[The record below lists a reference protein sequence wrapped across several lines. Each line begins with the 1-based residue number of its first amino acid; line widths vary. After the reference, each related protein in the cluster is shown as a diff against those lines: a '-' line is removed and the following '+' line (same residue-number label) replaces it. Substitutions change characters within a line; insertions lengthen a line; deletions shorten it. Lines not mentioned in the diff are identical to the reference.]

1 MDFRQLE
8 AFCAVV
14 EWGNFSEAAK
24 QLYLTQPTISNHIR
38 ALEKELNT
46 RLIDRTTKT
55 MSLTADGQTFYEYA
69 KNLLRLKEK
78 ALQEFR
84 HTDLHHILL
93 GASSIPSAYLLPEL
107 LSAYRQKDPQVRFDV
122 MQADSAAI
130 LERIRG
136 GVLNLGITGT
146 PITEEPFCC
155 IPIFQD
161 EMVLATPTT
170 AHYQKLKESRVPLEI
185 LLQEPFLMREDG
197 SGTKKETEQFLET
210 LGMNS
215 SVLNIAAR
223 MNDLECIKQS
233 IIYGLGISIL
243 SKKVTKD
250 LERAGRIFTFPLK
263 SGGVYR
269 HYYLVYRKS
278 VSYSQPIGDF
288 LSFVQEY
295 YSPAAIRNT
304 ENPDG

>member
-24 QLYLTQPTISNHIR
+24 QLYITQPTISNHIR

-55 MSLTADGQTFYEYA
+55 MSLTADGRTFYEYA

-78 ALQEFR
+78 ALQEFNR
-84 HTDLHHILL
+84 TNLQHILL
-93 GASSIPSAYLLPEL
+93 GASSIPSAYLLPDL
-107 LSAYRQKDPQVRFDV
+107 LSSFRQKHPDITFDV
-122 MQADSAAI
+122 MQSDSSEI
-130 LERIRG
+130 LERIRS
-136 GVLNLGITGT
+136 GVLNIGITGT
-146 PITEEPFCC
+146 PMTEEPFCC
-155 IPIFQD
+155 IPVFRD
-161 EMVLATPTT
+161 EMVLATPST
-170 AHYQKLKESRVPLEI
+170 AHFQELKDSQVSLKS
-185 LLQEPFLMREDG
+185 LLLEPFLMREDG

-215 SVLNIAAR
+215 SALNIAAR

-243 SKKVTKD
+243 SKTVTKD

-269 HYYLVYRKS
+269 HYYLVFRKS
-278 VSYSQPIGDF
+278 AAHSHPIENF
-288 LSFVQEY
+288 LSFVQEF
-295 YSPAAIRNT
+295 YSSIFDAKIT
-304 ENPDG
+304 W